1 MKNYSKNT
9 AIAEVSARRDG
20 GTRTTEKPPS
30 PLGRSATK
38 QLSLFVDPPTFKSD
52 LPPNP
57 LQIKAISYHTRVK
70 PNKAF
75 GAVRQALDFKSR
87 EPDRYCKLVHYESGL
102 NIPGQFTYDEAK
114 EILLTTR
121 YWDWELDR
129 NRIPRCVE
137 RLLPLLENIC
147 ARSPIGGEADA

>member
-1 MKNYSKNT
+1 MKNCTKNT
-9 AIAEVSARRDG
+9 AIGEVSA
-20 GTRTTEKPPS
+20 
-30 PLGRSATK
+30 RSATK

-52 LPPNP
+52 LPPYP
-57 LQIKAISYHTRVK
+57 LQIKAISYDSRVK
-70 PNKAF
+70 PNN
-75 GAVRQALDFKSR
+75 
-87 EPDRYCKLVHYESGL
+87 YCKLVHYESGL

-129 NRIPRCVE
+129 DRIPRCVE

-147 ARSPIGGEADA
+147 DRFKPIGGEADA